1 MLLEGTLCV
10 TKQGK
15 ASKDT
20 FLLIHLIFQI
30 NLSLKISHQK
40 LKIVTQGGGV
50 GKVPKKCHVL
60 FEWPLTTRAA
70 MSNLVVIR
78 RLWQQAS

>member
-20 FLLIHLIFQI
+20 FLLIHLIFQS

-40 LKIVTQGGGV
+40 MKIVTQGGGGSEKSQKSV
-50 GKVPKKCHVL
+50 TYYLNCP
-60 FEWPLTTRAA
+60 
-70 MSNLVVIR
+70 
-78 RLWQQAS
+78 